1 VPDDAATFSRPGRI
15 EELPALVD
23 HARHA
28 CARAGADASTIF
40 AVRLAVEEVCV
51 NLIRYGYAGREPG
64 PIEIGVRAEPRRIV
78 VTIVDFS
85 PSFSPE
91 DAPEPDFVS
100 EVSERRAG
108 GLGWHLVKSVMD
120 EVRYEPGGAAGN
132 RLTLIKHFEPTE
144 SKEEVHGDHGARIGS
159 PDGRRDRRER

>member
-1 VPDDAATFSRPGRI
+1 VPDDSATISRPGRL

-23 HARHA
+23 HVRHA
-28 CARAGADASTIF
+28 CARAGADASTMF
-40 AVRLAVEEVCV
+40 AMRLAVEEVCV

-64 PIEIGVRAEPRRIV
+64 PIEIGVRAEPRRII

-91 DAPEPDFVS
+91 DAPDPDFVS
-100 EVSERRAG
+100 EVAERRAG

-120 EVRYEPGGAAGN
+120 EVRYEARGAAGN
-132 RLTLIKHFEPTE
+132 RLTLIKHFEPTP

-159 PDGRRDRRER
+159 PDGRRDRGER

>member
-1 VPDDAATFSRPGRI
+1 VADDAATISRPGRL

-23 HARHA
+23 HVRHA
-28 CARAGADASTIF
+28 CASAGADASTIF
-40 AVRLAVEEVCV
+40 AMRLAAEEVCV

-64 PIEIGVRAEPRRIV
+64 PIEIGVRIEPRRIV

-91 DAPEPDFVS
+91 DAPDPDFVS
-100 EVSERRAG
+100 EAAERRAG

-120 EVRYEPGGAAGN
+120 EVRYEARGAAGN
-132 RLTLIKHFEPTE
+132 RLTLIKNFEPMP
-144 SKEEVHGDHGARIGS
+144 SKEEVHGDHGDRIGS
-159 PDGRRDRRER
+159 PDGRRDRGER